1 VLILQVVIL
10 RDFDRLRLL
19 ENDARRVTCW
29 GLAPLRGGD
38 LKFITYYNIWV
49 LFVKRLTVNGLVCV
63 G

>member
-1 VLILQVVIL
+1 L
-10 RDFDRLRLL
+10 DRLRLL

-38 LKFITYYNIWV
+38 LKFMPYYNIWV
-49 LFVKRLTVNGLVCV
+49 LFVNRLIVNGLICV